1 MVLSLKLALIVSA
14 IATIALLT
22 TFLFIVPYWQSI
34 WQPKQEVTTT
44 PSIEKPLKVHIHEL
58 YWEYEKNPNA
68 TVEKWMGKKVVT
80 VGMFW
85 GTRGENE
92 LLLYSFPY
100 VITPIQ
106 VFASCPVKDKSVVD
120 KVRYG
125 ERFIAVSGKIVKIGI
140 FEEVIPFPTQY
151 IKVFELGLQDC
162 TLLNLSEVKEFKA
175 QFSKENWTLVIQ
187 NYAYSLQVKLKKAN
201 ESIGY
206 GPPLITLNPF
216 QREAKWSL
224 FEALSGGAWYYPPP
238 PGDYVLEVLEIVG
251 MSERVLANWTF
262 KILSSETILKTIR
275 LEITDVKGQW
285 LSENQYR
292 LDRIQVNF
300 YNVGPDPTMVYIL
313 KPKSI
318 IYTAEGGEKVVYGN
332 LKLVVFNTAEETGVY
347 ILEPELV
354 VFVATKERARC
365 LLNITQEEMHF
376 KLTKGVEEKLE
387 FYTSCGMYMYN
398 VEGEKIEIAL
408 IVKDGAGNILE
419 LARIYYTI
427 PPKS

>member
-1 MVLSLKLALIVSA
+1 MVLGLKLALLVSVIA
-14 IATIALLT
+14 IIALLT
-22 TFLFIVPYWQSI
+22 IFLFIVPYWQSI
-34 WQPKQEVTTT
+34 GQPKQEVITST
-44 PSIEKPLKVHIHEL
+44 EKPLKVHIHEL

-68 TVEKWMGKKVVT
+68 TVEKWMGKQIVT

-85 GTRGENE
+85 TTREEKE
-92 LLLYSFPY
+92 LLIYPY
-100 VITPIQ
+100 YVTTPIQ

-187 NYAYSLQVKLKKAN
+187 NYAYFLEVKLRKAN
-201 ESIGY
+201 EPIGY
-206 GPPLITLNPF
+206 GPPLITINPL

-224 FEALSGGAWYYPPP
+224 FEALSGGAWYYPPS
-238 PGDYVLEVLEIVG
+238 PGDYVLEVLEVVG

-262 KILSSETILKTIR
+262 KVLGVETILKTIR

-285 LSENQYR
+285 LSENQYQ
-292 LDRIQVNF
+292 LDRIQVKF
-300 YNVGPDPTMVYIL
+300 YNAGSDSTMVYIL
-313 KPKSI
+313 AAK
-318 IYTAEGGEKVVYGN
+318 GGYP
-332 LKLVVFNTAEETGVY
+332 KLVAFNTTEETGVY

-354 VFVATKERARC
+354 VFADTTERTRC
-365 LLNITQEEMHF
+365 LLNITQDEIHF

-387 FYTSCGMYMYN
+387 FYTSCGLPISN
-398 VEGEKIEIAL
+398 VEGERIEIAL
-408 IVKDGAGNILE
+408 IVKDGNGNILE